1 MFGFDDRD
9 KHETPFAFR
18 TGEAWDPPNYG
29 HPSAWGLHPRF
40 NKLRAWPQ
48 GYGPM
53 PDPVPHPLHPAIV
66 PAEESRHPLADVFF
80 VHPTTHR
87 GLGEE
92 WNAAWNNEV
101 ASAIADSWPLQHQA
115 SVFRGCGRV
124 FAPRYRQAHLRVFYQ
139 DGPDARAALD
149 LAYSDVERAF
159 DWYLEHEDRGL
170 PLVLAGHSQGSFH
183 LLRLLR
189 ERFDGPE
196 GAALARRLVAAY
208 VPGMQ
213 LDPTQF
219 TTLRPLFNAEA
230 TGGYLT
236 WMTVARGHYPEY
248 YHDAFAANPTINP
261 ATWTA
266 DADEYSR
273 YSDHEGILN
282 RKMQLRY
289 ARTIRA
295 IPKDGLLWIRPL
307 MMPLGSMMGLKD
319 WHIADYNLFWANI
332 RNNAELRTR
341 RWHERN
347 AGA

>member
-9 KHETPFAFR
+9 KTEFPFPYR
-18 TGEAWDPPNYG
+18 LGEAWDPPEYG
-29 HPSAWGLHPRF
+29 NPLAWGLHPRF
-40 NKLRAWPQ
+40 NKLLAWPK

-53 PDPVPHPLHPAIV
+53 PDPVPHPLHPALI
-66 PAEESRHPLADVFF
+66 PAAASSAPLADVFF

-101 ASAIADSWPLQHQA
+101 AQAIADSWPLQHQA
-115 SVFRGCGRV
+115 SAFRGCGRV

-139 DGPDARAALD
+139 DMPDGEAALE

-159 DWYLEHEDRGL
+159 NWYLENEDRGL
-170 PLVLAGHSQGSFH
+170 PLILAGHSQGSYH
-183 LLRLLR
+183 LIRLMR
-189 ERFDGPE
+189 ERFDEPGS
-196 GAALARRLVAAY
+196 ALAQRLVAAY

-213 LDPTQF
+213 LDPAGFKHLQ
-219 TTLRPLFNAEA
+219 PMHEPEA

-236 WMTVARGHYPEY
+236 WMTVTRGFYPDY
-248 YHDAFAANPTINP
+248 YRDHFVNNPTVNP
-261 ATWTA
+261 TTWTA
-266 DADEYSR
+266 DLEEYSA
-273 YSDHEGILN
+273 YGAHLGILN

-289 ARTIRA
+289 SRTIRA

-307 MMPLGSMMGLKD
+307 RMPLGSMLGLKD

-332 RNNAELRTR
+332 RHNAELRTR
-341 RWHERN
+341 AWYVRHR
-347 AGA
+347 GG